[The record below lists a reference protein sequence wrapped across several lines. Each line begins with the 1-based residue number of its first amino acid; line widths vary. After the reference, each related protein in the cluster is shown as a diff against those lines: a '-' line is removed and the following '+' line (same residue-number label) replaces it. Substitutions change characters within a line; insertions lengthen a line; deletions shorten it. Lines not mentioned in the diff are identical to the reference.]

1 MKGTLGDCNLDKEI
15 ALDITGF
22 HDEKVLDKQ
31 SLGYYRSES
40 HSNEE
45 GNDTLNRR
53 IKGKFVS
60 ENVVSLSK
68 RKLTNA
74 EISLLSKGLKFV
86 STSNRINEAKLKME
100 LEA

>member
-15 ALDITGF
+15 VLDITGF

-45 GNDTLNRR
+45 GNDTLNR
-53 IKGKFVS
+53 
-60 ENVVSLSK
+60 
-68 RKLTNA
+68 
-74 EISLLSKGLKFV
+74 
-86 STSNRINEAKLKME
+86 
-100 LEA
+100 